1 MKSSQIDTKQST
13 QSGLGRSDFFNLKG
27 KRVIITGASR
37 GLGSVCAK
45 ALADQNAR
53 LVLMARSKEQLDQVR
68 FACKDPDQHL
78 VSAFDLTDT
87 AKLREEIKRAQDFL
101 GQVDVVLHVVGGG
114 LGLRDPLLSF
124 DDILKLFSLNV
135 AVAAEINRLVVPSM
149 IERKAGNLVHVCSI
163 ASTEATGSVGYNT
176 AKAALAAYVRTLGRE
191 LAANGIIA
199 TGILPGGFY
208 APGNSWER
216 LEKQKPEVVQKFIEE
231 KLPRKIMG
239 KAEEII
245 PLILFLCSQA
255 ASMMGGCLVPIDA
268 GEGKAFLSHD

>member
-1 MKSSQIDTKQST
+1 M
-13 QSGLGRSDFFNLKG
+13 LGG
-27 KRVIITGASR
+27 
-37 GLGSVCAK
+37 
-45 ALADQNAR
+45 
-53 LVLMARSKEQLDQVR
+53 
-68 FACKDPDQHL
+68 
-78 VSAFDLTDT
+78 
-87 AKLREEIKRAQDFL
+87 
-101 GQVDVVLHVVGGG
+101 
-114 LGLRDPLLSF
+114 
-124 DDILKLFSLNV
+124 
-135 AVAAEINRLVVPSM
+135 
-149 IERKAGNLVHVCSI
+149 
-163 ASTEATGSVGYNT
+163 
-176 AKAALAAYVRTLGRE
+176 E
-191 LAANGIIA
+191 LASNGIIA